1 MSGRRF
7 PGRDRSTRKTPTFQ
21 VDDIPYVETEKL
33 APIERAAIER
43 TVTEREAVIQ
53 ELQTGVVEL
62 RSERNALESQ
72 LSRLESERDELQERL
87 RQLEVERPALEP
99 STVFT
104 NLGSAI
110 GEVQTDLGDANY
122 TIGDVEFNLK
132 ANVVQSDE
140 GLRMH
145 LPSIDETF
153 ASANLSEITFRVQ
166 ASGDTGET
174 PDYREVP
181 DLLGLDRTSAER
193 QLAQAGLTV
202 GEVATTDSARDP
214 PGTVVDQFPEPYAL
228 GEPGAPVDLTVT
240 VEPPDAGDVTAP
252 SGPETEALREEFEL
266 AIARA
271 ELDPE
276 SELAE
281 RLAAAG
287 VDDLREVSALTPEH
301 LAELTGIPVDTV
313 DALHEA
319 LTDRMDAAPAPQ
331 LSDIDGLGPTYI
343 ERLENAGVTSVRDLA
358 ELDPEAVAEVTEA
371 SPTRAKGWLEQA
383 RSLLE

>member
-7 PGRDRSTRKTPTFQ
+7 PGRDRSTRKTSTFQ
-21 VDDIPYVETEKL
+21 VDDIPHVETEKL

-43 TVTEREAVIQ
+43 TVTERETVIQ

-99 STVFT
+99 SAVFT

-110 GEVQTDLGDANY
+110 GDVQTELDDANY

-145 LPSIDETF
+145 LPSIDESF
-153 ASANLSEITFRVQ
+153 ASANLSEISFRVQ

-181 DLLGLDRTSAER
+181 DLLGLDRSTAER
-193 QLAQAGLTV
+193 TLAQAGLTV
-202 GEVATTDSARDP
+202 GEVTTTATTTETPD
-214 PGTVVDQFPEPYAL
+214 TVVDQFPEPFAL
-228 GEPGAPVDLTVT
+228 ADPDAPVDLTVA
-240 VEPPDAGDVTAP
+240 VEPSDSGTAVTSPA
-252 SGPETEALREEFEL
+252 EREALREEFER
-266 AIARA
+266 AIAHA

-276 SELAE
+276 SELAA

-287 VDDLREVSALTPEH
+287 VDDLREVSDLDP
-301 LAELTGIPVDTV
+301 AELASLTGLSVETA
-313 DALHEA
+313 DALHA
-319 LTDRMDAAPAPQ
+319 TLGDRLAESPAHA

-343 ERLENAGVTSVRDLA
+343 ERLERAGVESVRALA
-358 ELDPEAVAEVTEA
+358 ELDPDVVADITDA
-371 SPTRAKGWLEQA
+371 SPTRTKGWVEQA
-383 RSLLE
+383 RAMVE